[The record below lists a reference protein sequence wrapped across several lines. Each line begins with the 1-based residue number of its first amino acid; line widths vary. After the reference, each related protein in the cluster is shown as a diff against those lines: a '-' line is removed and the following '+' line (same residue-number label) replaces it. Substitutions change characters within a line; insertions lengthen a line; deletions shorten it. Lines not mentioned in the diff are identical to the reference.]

1 MVENPKKSAYP
12 GSAKRMTPP
21 PQKGQER
28 QLKQC
33 HSKASDN

>member
-1 MVENPKKSAYP
+1 MVENPKKSAYL

-21 PQKGQER
+21 PQKGPER
-28 QLKQC
+28 HLKQC